1 MMISIGESVD
11 MGVVDQ
17 GMVSISPGKLLS
29 PDAEMIVGN
38 EWRRLVLRGVGKDE
52 GRHMGQHDGGTGN
65 NEEDF
70 LPFLPVVISVGSR
83 HLPHLGPVGLSQQTQ
98 SASNQRHD

>member
-1 MMISIGESVD
+1 MDNEKF
-11 MGVVDQ
+11 DQ
-17 GMVSISPGKLLS
+17 L

-52 GRHMGQHDGGTGN
+52 GRHMGQHDGGAGN
-65 NEEDF
+65 NEEHF